1 MKVDSLNRTSLFDGL
16 LSAFKFDQL
25 LSPGFE
31 PEHRWRWTI
40 ATGSMRSEVLKT
52 ANMKNRIF
60 WDVTPCSFVD
70 E

>member
-31 PEHRWRWTI
+31 PEQRWSRTI
-40 ATGSMRSEVLKT
+40 ATGSMGFEVLK
-52 ANMKNRIF
+52 AENIKIRVF
-60 WDVTPCSFVD
+60 WDVTPYNLVNK
-70 E
+70 